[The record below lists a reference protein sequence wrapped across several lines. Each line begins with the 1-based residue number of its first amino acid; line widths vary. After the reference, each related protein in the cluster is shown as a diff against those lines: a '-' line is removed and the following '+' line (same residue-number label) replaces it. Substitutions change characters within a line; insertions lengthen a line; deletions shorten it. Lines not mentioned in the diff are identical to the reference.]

1 LTSIIAKRKA
11 VHGQLVQQQRR
22 NETLEKDMVQLEA
35 LANLGSATA
44 MIAHEINNLLT
55 PLTNYAE
62 LSLKH
67 TDDREL
73 ANARFAGPPKT
84 VGRRER

>member
-22 NETLEKDMVQLEA
+22 NEALEKDMVQLEA

-44 MIAHEINNLLT
+44 MK
-55 PLTNYAE
+55 PTNQ
-62 LSLKH
+62 
-67 TDDREL
+67 
-73 ANARFAGPPKT
+73 
-84 VGRRER
+84 